1 MTPANILFTEL
12 AAVLLARPLS
22 DGCALTV
29 ALDATGTVFTRL
41 ERNGAPAAVVAPV
54 VTAPAEVTSAPD
66 APSPAPCVCT
76 WERTEAGFR
85 CVWCD
90 REAQPDE
97 LDAIERRFARRAVVD
112 VAAPVEAAPP
122 CECPAPEAPRTF
134 DPMAP
139 GHRIMRPGDAVFEAR
154 SDGSV
159 TWVVERIDEERG
171 LVHLDNLR
179 GEQTVAR
186 ADIRL
191 DAADLWR
198 LASPWDRP
206 EVGDRIELDGRAV
219 EVLSTS
225 RDGFAWR
232 EVDPDAVALEEGDA
246 KWADVMP
253 FAPGVWVT
261 REPEADEKPAPAPP
275 PKPKRTRKPRA
286 PKVAALPLEPAAP
299 VPHRLQAV
307 TEADELA
314 HHGAHSLIGLRG
326 ESWLTLATRAKD
338 ETAPEWQRRIT
349 EASKSVRVR
358 VYDRGAH
365 CTWDSFDGNHE
376 GYVHGGPA

>member
-1 MTPANILFTEL
+1 MNAANILFAEL
-12 AAVLLARPLS
+12 AAALLARPLS

-41 ERNGAPAAVVAPV
+41 ERNGAPVAVVAPV
-54 VTAPAEVTSAPD
+54 VTAPAEVTSAPA
-66 APSPAPCVCT
+66 APSPVLCVCT

-90 REAQPDE
+90 RVARHDE
-97 LDAIERRFARRAVVD
+97 LGAIERRFARRAVVEA
-112 VAAPVEAAPP
+112 VAPVEAPV
-122 CECPAPEAPRTF
+122 PAV

-139 GHRIMRPGDAVFEAR
+139 GQRVMRIGDAVFEAR

-159 TWVVERIDEERG
+159 TWVVERIDEERS
-171 LVHLDNLR
+171 LVHMSNMPLYA
-179 GEQTVAR
+179 QTVAR

-225 RDGFAWR
+225 RDEFAWR
-232 EVDPDAVALEEGDA
+232 EVDPDAVALEEGEA

-253 FAPGVWVT
+253 FTAGVWVT
-261 REPEADEKPAPAPP
+261 RDSEADEKPAPAPP

-286 PKVAALPLEPAAP
+286 PKVAPSTEPAAP

-314 HHGAHSLIGLRG
+314 HHGAHSLIGLLRG
-326 ESWLTLATRAKD
+326 EEWCTLATRSKD
-338 ETAPEWQRRIT
+338 ETAPEWQARIT
-349 EASKSVRVR
+349 EASKAVRVR

-365 CTWDSFDGNHE
+365 CTWDSLDGNRE